1 MTLSGR
7 IGIDLGGSKIA
18 AIGLSAGGVFSD
30 VLQVATPRDDY
41 AGTIKAIAELIQK
54 LEIQFGGRARIGVGM
69 PGSLTAKA
77 GLVQNANST
86 WLNGKPF
93 HADLSAAI
101 NRPVRFA
108 NDANCFALSEAVDG
122 AGAGANSLFG
132 IIIGTGCGG
141 GLIFDGQIIEGAQRV
156 GGEWGHNPLPWA
168 EPDELPG
175 PECWCGRVGCME
187 AWVSGPALTADHMR
201 NGGDELSATQIS
213 ALARSGDQAAQDN
226 LNQHASRLA
235 RGIAM
240 VVNIFD
246 PERIVLGGGLSN
258 LDHLYIE
265 LPDLIAPHIFAD
277 EKLIDIRP
285 PKHGALSGVRG
296 AARLWGS
303 EV

>member
-1 MTLSGR
+1 MTFSRR

-18 AIGLSAGGVFSD
+18 AIGLSAGERFSD

-41 AGTIKAIAELIQK
+41 AGTIQAIAELIQK
-54 LEIQFGGRARIGVGM
+54 LEFELGGRARIGVGM

-93 HADLSAAI
+93 HTDLSAAI

-141 GLIFDGQIIEGAQRV
+141 GLIYGGQIIEGAQRI

-168 EPDELPG
+168 GPDELPG
-175 PECWCGRVGCME
+175 PECWCGRTGCME

-201 NGGDELSATQIS
+201 CGGNELSATQIS
-213 ALARSGDQAAQDN
+213 TLARSGDQAAKDS
-226 LNQHASRLA
+226 LNRHASRLA

-258 LDHLYIE
+258 LRHLYIE

-285 PKHGALSGVRG
+285 PQHGALSGVRG
-296 AARLWGS
+296 AARLWDS